1 MPVWVSIVLPI
12 GTLVLGS
19 VLTMAQQARS
29 DRRADERA
37 RRARREEFLTGNFDT
52 HRSSML
58 DMQELVRD
66 LFSAYQAEKQRRVKD
81 GFYQYMNDFP
91 VRDSSVKVF
100 RRADMILKGM
110 DAVKNASSDEERD
123 ALVEAS
129 MGELQV
135 AKNELA
141 GLMDDLHAMNAVLE
155 TKYAFWTEFV
165 HFMPKLR
172 LCMLRSGS
180 NSVLY
185 SGEAFIHAIFKWS
198 EYNQLDNREK
208 DFAEQVRVAYSA
220 VNRALSNA
228 LTFGPYDTYEASG
241 NRNPDGKGVN
251 QAEKE

>member
-37 RRARREEFLTGNFDT
+37 KRARRAEFLTSNFDT
-52 HRSSML
+52 HRSAML

-66 LFSAYQAEKQRRVKD
+66 IFAAYQAEKQRRVKD
-81 GFYQYMNDFP
+81 GFYQYMKDFP
-91 VRDSSVKVF
+91 FRDSAVKVF
-100 RRADMILKGM
+100 RRAGTVLKDM

-129 MGELQV
+129 MGELKV

-141 GLMDDLHAMNAVLE
+141 GLTDDFHAMIAVLE
-155 TKYAFWTEFV
+155 TKYPFWTEFMQ
-165 HFMPKLR
+165 FIPKLR
-172 LCMLRSGS
+172 LCMFRSGS

-185 SGEAFIHAIFKWS
+185 SGEAFIHAVFKWS
-198 EYNQLDNREK
+198 EYNQLNDREK
-208 DFAEQVRVAYSA
+208 DLAEQVQVAYST

-228 LTFGPYDTYEASG
+228 LTFGPYDTYEAPG
-241 NRNPDGKGVN
+241 NRNPDDKGVN